1 VAAKRVLAWLKDAA
15 DRGTRFTQG
24 GTSIS
29 ANVSFPIDPNSP
41 FPTEDGVHCD
51 ANWGPQDASHPKDGE
66 TTSIHEVQS
75 PLGHVVFSI
84 GGPISWGCTRKSRS
98 VSRSSCES
106 EMRAAD
112 EGTKSALKV
121 RHPLQD
127 LGMPDGNFPT
137 PIWNDN
143 RGCVDWCKGAS
154 VSRKLQHIN
163 MRKLAVQLAQP
174 DGHVRIKHIPGKH
187 NISDVFTKEI
197 KDPTHFHNMAF
208 TITSPRLVAAN
219 LQISDLSPQT
229 ESEGGVGGRS
239 PTGSFPTTISTPLSN
254 SEFTN
259 HQL

>member
-1 VAAKRVLAWLKDAA
+1 
-15 DRGTRFTQG
+15 
-24 GTSIS
+24 
-29 ANVSFPIDPNSP
+29 
-41 FPTEDGVHCD
+41 
-51 ANWGPQDASHPKDGE
+51 
-66 TTSIHEVQS
+66 
-75 PLGHVVFSI
+75 
-84 GGPISWGCTRKSRS
+84 
-98 VSRSSCES
+98 
-106 EMRAAD
+106 MRAAD
-112 EGTKSALKV
+112 KGTKSALKV

-239 PTGSFPTTISTPLSN
+239 PTGLFPTTISTPLSN